1 MANKA
6 CHQNDTCMCIFIA
19 TTALS
24 CFQHC
29 FNYRQKQ
36 IQQIAVLM
44 QCTILFCDCQNI
56 SRTLI
61 ERHVSVASTKLNQR
75 IPGAAMGCSC
85 GLSLFGEK
93 MFIELRTQRL
103 RKSRNGND
111 ATALIA
117 SKMLSYFL
125 LRESFLLLED

>member
-1 MANKA
+1 M
-6 CHQNDTCMCIFIA
+6 
-19 TTALS
+19 
-24 CFQHC
+24 
-29 FNYRQKQ
+29 
-36 IQQIAVLM
+36 
-44 QCTILFCDCQNI
+44 
-56 SRTLI
+56 
-61 ERHVSVASTKLNQR
+61 SVASTKLNQR
-75 IPGAAMGCSC
+75 IPGAVMGCSC

-93 MFIELRTQRL
+93 MFYFIELRTQRL